1 MYIVK
6 VFGFFFLTDI
16 VAVHYGTQI
25 FLFLQVTLFFPEFII
40 PALTS
45 TFTAD
50 KTELYNPVVQF
61 RGQQQKQSRGQGK
74 SLCP

>member
-6 VFGFFFLTDI
+6 VFGFFLTDI